1 MIEAVSCH
9 AVIRYLERVLGLPVA
24 EWLAGADHLDEHA
37 RAELCCERAGLP
49 VAAVRQSILSRPVIM
64 AILAGFEQVIVR
76 YEGFAYVIRSG
87 KLVTIVTERMRDQKT
102 GQAKRMKVKG
112 RMSMRREIQKANRR
126 NKARDRSRD
135 RRRLEDA

>member
-1 MIEAVSCH
+1 MLEAVSCH

-49 VAAVRQSILSRPVIM
+49 VAAVRQSILNRPVVM
-64 AILAGFEQVIVR
+64 AILAGFQQVIVR

-87 KLVTIVTERMRDQKT
+87 KLVTIVTERMRDEKH
-102 GQAKRMKVKG
+102 GQARRMKLKG
-112 RMSMRREIQKANRR
+112 RTSMRRDIQKANRR
-126 NKARDRSRD
+126 NKGKNKSRD
-135 RRRLEDA
+135 RRQLEDA